1 MKKVTIV
8 KVLNE
13 YPKLDFLSQ
22 EKMNNLNE
30 VKYFFYTDM
39 AT

>member
-1 MKKVTIV
+1 MV

-13 YPKLDFLSQ
+13 YPKLDFLGQ

-30 VKYFFYTDM
+30 VKSFFYTDM